1 MRAIEYLV
9 NFKKH
14 FPKYEELYR
23 VIRELMP
30 LRLDREKTEQY
41 FDKYLSNDLHYERFY
56 KDYKIWENENGM
68 IEEKP
73 RYEEAPRSIYHGYA
87 IGFRNNLI
95 DIINTDESFGYLFY
109 FLASDNNRRDKTG
122 KPIDCVPDKSRII
135 EAVNNYRDM
144 YPSDNLMEYL
154 EDDLNYDFYSEKH
167 DITDLSDDDDWL
179 IVFNEAYKLF
189 DIIRTKINVPK
200 NAMIYLEENVNPK
213 LEFGAM
219 IISLLIELVEN
230 YNYDMDDKTEKRF
243 LVFEKKIREFYNEV
257 YVNIDD
263 TSIDDV
269 ANKSIDE
276 MNLKELTNNFDCDTI
291 EKVVKSYE
299 GFIMQTEVLDVIQRE
314 YKKEKIKNLWNM
326 DITDV
331 NKFCDLLREELKSHK
346 YQINKN
352 NINKDKSIIIEKEK
366 AIEEKDRKIKEL
378 ENLLACNTIKENK
391 NGQKIKMD
399 YPTTRN
405 GYTINSYI
413 NSNDLNSRTI
423 FLAIITFFQ
432 EKEFDTLD
440 FFTDLNQHFTNSL
453 IPQEIYIKY
462 PSTKEEGK
470 IFIFCLLM
478 MIDKKKS
485 SFLILKNLKAYFDDE
500 LRIKFINEI
509 NIHRKDINLPA
520 IEIPNLHKEG
530 ILQNAPNKSIEIEMF
545 NAIKNEFEKNK
556 SVLEVTRYELAKLHD
571 INLSLME
578 KIKEYE
584 ENKRNDNN
592 KESEKVKDVEP
603 ITKSMNTLQKFLVFY
618 YLFNELGV
626 NYGNSDKSQW
636 IRFIH
641 KMTGYNEQNIK
652 EKFYTDFD
660 TKETKKNLRLIA
672 PLFTELF
679 PKIEEKI
686 KKDSQD

>member
-73 RYEEAPRSIYHGYA
+73 RYEEAPRSIYHEYA

-109 FLASDNNRRDKTG
+109 FLASDKNRRDKIG

-154 EDDLNYDFYSEKH
+154 EDDLNYDFYSEKL
-167 DITDLSDDDDWL
+167 DITDFSDDDWL
-179 IVFNEAYKLF
+179 IVFNETHKLF

-291 EKVVKSYE
+291 EKVVKSYD

-314 YKKEKIKNLWNM
+314 YKKEKAKNLWNM

>member
-1 MRAIEYLV
+1 
-9 NFKKH
+9 
-14 FPKYEELYR
+14 
-23 VIRELMP
+23 
-30 LRLDREKTEQY
+30 
-41 FDKYLSNDLHYERFY
+41 
-56 KDYKIWENENGM
+56 
-68 IEEKP
+68 
-73 RYEEAPRSIYHGYA
+73 
-87 IGFRNNLI
+87 
-95 DIINTDESFGYLFY
+95 
-109 FLASDNNRRDKTG
+109 
-122 KPIDCVPDKSRII
+122 
-135 EAVNNYRDM
+135 
-144 YPSDNLMEYL
+144 
-154 EDDLNYDFYSEKH
+154 
-167 DITDLSDDDDWL
+167 
-179 IVFNEAYKLF
+179 
-189 DIIRTKINVPK
+189 
-200 NAMIYLEENVNPK
+200 
-213 LEFGAM
+213 
-219 IISLLIELVEN
+219 
-230 YNYDMDDKTEKRF
+230 
-243 LVFEKKIREFYNEV
+243 
-257 YVNIDD
+257 
-263 TSIDDV
+263 
-269 ANKSIDE
+269 
-276 MNLKELTNNFDCDTI
+276 
-291 EKVVKSYE
+291 
-299 GFIMQTEVLDVIQRE
+299 
-314 YKKEKIKNLWNM
+314 M

>member
-73 RYEEAPRSIYHGYA
+73 RYEEAPRSIYHEYA

-109 FLASDNNRRDKTG
+109 FLASDKNRRDKTG

-314 YKKEKIKNLWNM
+314 YKKEKVKNLWNM

-346 YQINKN
+346 YQINEN

-378 ENLLACNTIKENK
+378 ENLLACNTIKENR

>member
-291 EKVVKSYE
+291 EKVVKSYD

-314 YKKEKIKNLWNM
+314 YKKEKAKNLWNM

>member
-9 NFKKH
+9 NLKKH

-73 RYEEAPRSIYHGYA
+73 RYEEAPRSIYHEYA

-109 FLASDNNRRDKTG
+109 FLASDKNRRDKTG

-314 YKKEKIKNLWNM
+314 YKKEKVKNLWNM

-346 YQINKN
+346 YQINEN

>member
-109 FLASDNNRRDKTG
+109 FLASDKNRRDKTG

-154 EDDLNYDFYSEKH
+154 EDDLNYDFYSEKL
-167 DITDLSDDDDWL
+167 DITDFSDDDWL
-179 IVFNEAYKLF
+179 IVFNETHKLF

-200 NAMIYLEENVNPK
+200 NAMIYVEENLNPE
-213 LEFGAM
+213 LEIGAM

-230 YNYDMDDKTEKRF
+230 YNYDMDDKTEKRL

-257 YVNIDD
+257 YVNFDD

-269 ANKSIDE
+269 ANKSIYD

-291 EKVVKSYE
+291 EKVVKSYD

-314 YKKEKIKNLWNM
+314 YKKEKAKNLWNM

-331 NKFCDLLREELKSHK
+331 NKFCDLLKEELKSHK
-346 YQINKN
+346 YQINEN

-378 ENLLACNTIKENK
+378 ENLLACNTIKENR

-545 NAIKNEFEKNK
+545 NAIKYEFEKNK